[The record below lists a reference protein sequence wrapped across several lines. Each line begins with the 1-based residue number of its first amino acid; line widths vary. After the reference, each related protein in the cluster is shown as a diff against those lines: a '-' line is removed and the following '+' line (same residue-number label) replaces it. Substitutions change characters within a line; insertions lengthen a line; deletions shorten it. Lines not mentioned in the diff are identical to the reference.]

1 MTDASYGLLPDR
13 GLIAVEGD
21 DARAYLQGLISNDVN
36 RVGPER
42 AIYAA
47 FLTPQGKY
55 LFDFFVVERG
65 AQLLL
70 DCEAA
75 RLPDFLRRLKM
86 YRLRS
91 RVELSDQTEGSAV
104 AALFGPG
111 AVAAVGLAED
121 AGRARPFA
129 AGVAY
134 VDPRLAAAG
143 ARAVLPRAEAEAA
156 LAATGLARAEA
167 ADYDRFRLGLGLAD
181 GSRDLVVE
189 KSTLLES
196 GFDELNGID
205 WDKGCYMGQELTART
220 RYRGL
225 VKKRLVAVDVDGPLP
240 QPGTPIRLDE
250 REVGEM
256 RSGRDGLGLAL
267 MRVEAMQ
274 RGLAAGAPFT
284 AGQARLTPRKPGWAS
299 A

>member
-181 GSRDLVVE
+181 GSHDLVVE

>member
-21 DARAYLQGLISNDVN
+21 DARANLQGLISNDVN